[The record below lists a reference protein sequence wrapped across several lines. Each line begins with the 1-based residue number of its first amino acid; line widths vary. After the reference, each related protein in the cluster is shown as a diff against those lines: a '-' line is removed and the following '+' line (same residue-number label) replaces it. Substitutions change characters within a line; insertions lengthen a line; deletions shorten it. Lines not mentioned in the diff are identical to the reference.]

1 MSFFA
6 DMIAGGIA
14 GAGKGMSDYAVMRE
28 REDDKRAQLEAQ
40 AELKRELAKQRSD
53 DLAMQRA
60 MQRDMFEARYGQ
72 GGSGSGGGSG
82 SKGGSGSYFE
92 QKMREAK
99 TTEEQDSVIREAR
112 MRAGD
117 DAAAALSEYYGR
129 PMTQTVSEFDPAEAE
144 RMSRRDY
151 AEANPT
157 AEASKTVTKAISYDK
172 DKGAQA
178 LNRLIAMA
186 DAAKYD
192 DYTKGETT
200 ATKLDAAK
208 GAAVGKSPEEAA
220 AIIQSYTGNSDQRV
234 IDSKEKMNDAR
245 IAAKKPTGGGGTSSP
260 NTIFKT
266 VTDDRGN
273 VYGVRR
279 DGTKVDLEIKSDSF
293 NRQVAALVT
302 KMESEDPKLRKMPE
316 SQKRD
321 LATERLVGA
330 RGETQAPAAKTE
342 KWARVD
348 GKLVKVN

>member
-6 DMIAGGIA
+6 DMIAGGLA

-40 AELKRELAKQRSD
+40 MQLKREMLADQ
-53 DLAMQRA
+53 LASKKELAEM
-60 MQRDMFEARYGQ
+60 RYGQ

-82 SKGGSGSYFE
+82 AKGGSGSYFE
-92 QKMREAK
+92 QMMREAK
-99 TTEEQDSVIREAR
+99 TPEAQDSVIREAR

-129 PMTQTVSEFDPAEAE
+129 PMTKTVSEFDPAEAE

-151 AEANPT
+151 AEANPNS
-157 AEASKTVTKAISYDK
+157 EASKTVTKSVSYDK
-172 DKGAQA
+172 EKGAQA

-220 AIIQSYTGNSDQRV
+220 AIIQSYTGNTDQRV
-234 IDSKEKMNDAR
+234 IDSREKMNQDR
-245 IAAKKPTGGGGTSSP
+245 IDAKKTAGGGKPKAKDENDVSLEKALT
-260 NTIFKT
+260 NA
-266 VTDDRGN
+266 
-273 VYGVRR
+273 VRAAGSNFR
-279 DGTKVDLEIKSDSF
+279 KPTTQETLDPAAAEKYNQAKQAHINSDS
-293 NRQVAALVT
+293 QVQALN
-302 KMESEDPKLRKMPE
+302 EKL
-316 SQKRD
+316 KRG
-321 LATERLVGA
+321 T
-330 RGETQAPAAKTE
+330 APAAKTE